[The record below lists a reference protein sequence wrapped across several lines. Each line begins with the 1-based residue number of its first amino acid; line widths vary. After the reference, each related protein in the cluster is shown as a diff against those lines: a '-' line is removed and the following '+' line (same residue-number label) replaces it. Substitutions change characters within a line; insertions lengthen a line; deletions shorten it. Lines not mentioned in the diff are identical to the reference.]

1 MAVWVAGRP
10 ELSCAAMRRAAV
22 IGVSLLLA
30 AVVAPPAATARSC
43 EPVENPYPNTRYADV
58 DLTGIR
64 AARVSCRRAR
74 RVAKGAHF
82 KALGLTP
89 PPSGVRRFTWRGW
102 RVIGDLRGSSDRY
115 LATKGAKRVRW
126 RF

>member
-1 MAVWVAGRP
+1 
-10 ELSCAAMRRAAV
+10 MRRAPA
-22 IGVSLLLA
+22 IAVSLVL
-30 AVVAPPAATARSC
+30 AVVLGPPSAEARSC
-43 EPVENPYPNTRYADV
+43 KPVENPYPNSRYADV

-64 AARVSCRRAR
+64 TARVSCRSAR

-89 PPSGVRRFTWRGW
+89 PPSGVRRFTWKGW
-102 RVIGDLRGSSDRY
+102 RVIGDLRGDSDRY
-115 LATKGAKRVRW
+115 LATKGRKRVRW